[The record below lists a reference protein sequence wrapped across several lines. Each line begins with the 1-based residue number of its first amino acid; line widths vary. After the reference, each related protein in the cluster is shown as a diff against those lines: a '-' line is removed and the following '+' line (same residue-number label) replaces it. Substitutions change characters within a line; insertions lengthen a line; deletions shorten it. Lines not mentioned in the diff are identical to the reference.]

1 MINWPLG
8 AVPTES
14 GTHFSLFSAHATA
27 VTLCLF
33 EASSE
38 GSTRQEGAVETD
50 RIALVRDGNIWS
62 VHVPEVYHGQAYGY
76 RVDGPFAPDDGHRF
90 NPYKLLIDP
99 YAKAL
104 SGTVTEHP
112 SLYGHLGDDDLSFN
126 NQDSAAYVPKALVTA
141 PGTRRNWTRP
151 ERPWPETLIYEAH
164 VKGLTQQHPNV
175 PPALRGT
182 VEALATPA
190 LIDHLKD
197 LGVTA
202 LELLPVQQFH
212 SEPRLTQMG
221 LSNYWGYN
229 PISYFTPHAAYL
241 GPRGAD
247 GLRDSVRALH
257 AAAIEV
263 IIDVVYN
270 HTAESWHLGPT
281 LSFKGID
288 NASYYAL
295 QDDRR
300 YYVNHTGTGNMLD
313 MRCEAV
319 RDLTLASLRHWVTEY
334 GVDGFRFDLAPTLG
348 RMGQGFDA
356 TAPMLDAIKA
366 DPVLSGVKL
375 IAEPWDIGPHGYQ
388 LGEFPKGWAEWNDEY
403 RDALRSFWRGDAHAH
418 QSLAGHLLGSAERFD
433 HDAREAWSSVNFV
446 AAHDGFTL
454 HDTVSFNDKH
464 NAANGEDNR
473 DGHGH
478 NLSDNMGVE
487 GETDNP
493 DIQTR
498 RRDRK
503 IAMLATLL
511 LSQGTPMLL
520 AGDEFGQSQDG
531 NNNAY
536 CQDNPTTWLNW
547 DAVDRPLLDAVKA
560 LTGLRR
566 RYPHFRQNDFLHGQ
580 AVTGSALPD
589 VAWITPD
596 GALMSVTDWETP
608 DQTCLGLTLAM
619 PDQPT
624 LAVFFNRGAATTLR
638 LSHLWTPLFGDRNLA
653 GDTVAVLALP
663 AGEVPDWER
672 ADRLRAHADASGLL
686 EGFRDITGQWHPMT
700 DATRDAVLRALDVD
714 LSEPAR
720 PDAGAEPTPP
730 ASVFGAAQLSALG
743 GVWGV
748 TTALYAL
755 HSAESWGIGDYDTLA
770 QLAEGLAPRGC
781 DFIGINPVHA
791 LFPGAPH
798 LFAPYSVSSR
808 EFLNVMHIAPHHIP
822 EWAGPRPSQQRSE
835 FVDYAAVYGAKSA
848 AFEQAYNAFRTLAP
862 DHPRRAAFAAYKR
875 RGGTPLAQHALY
887 DVLFEQLPVARQTY
901 AGWQNFAPEFH
912 DPLSA
917 ETREFA
923 KAHQD
928 RVDYY
933 IYLQW
938 NAQAQLAAAQS
949 RAKAAG
955 MAIGLYLDL
964 AVGVVPGGSDVWRN
978 RDAFAPGISLGA
990 PGDAANP
997 DGQRWNLL
1005 PLRPDRFDEGQPAN
1019 TAFRA
1024 ALRAAM
1030 TCAGAVRID
1039 HVLGLS
1045 RSFWIPQDAP
1055 GGYVAYP
1062 FARLMQII
1070 SEESHTARC
1079 LIFGEDLG
1087 TVPDGFRDRMADHQL
1102 LGCSVQMIERGH
1114 HGELLPRDA
1123 ARSLAMNAWSNHDFP
1138 TVAGF
1143 WTERDLAWRETLEI
1157 GVASLPWEREQR
1169 ARDRHDMATLAGL
1182 EPTPGRLSPAD
1193 MAALQAYL
1201 AAGPSLAFAVQL
1213 DDLLLSEDQPN
1224 VPGTTSE
1231 QPNWRRK
1238 TAKPLEAILTD
1249 PSVALIL
1256 DAIAAARPAEK
1267 TQK

>member
-1 MINWPLG
+1 MTNWPLG

-33 EASSE
+33 EAGPDSM
-38 GSTRQEGAVETD
+38 VETD
-50 RIALVRDGNIWS
+50 RIALTRADNVWS
-62 VHVPEVYHGQAYGY
+62 VHVPEVYVGQAYGY
-76 RVDGPFAPDDGHRF
+76 RVNGPFAPQDGHRF

-104 SGTVTEHP
+104 TGAVIEHP

-126 NQDSAAYVPKALVTA
+126 NQDSAAYVPKGLVTA
-141 PGTRRNWTRP
+141 PGARRDWTRP
-151 ERPWPETLIYEAH
+151 ATVWSDTLIYEAH
-164 VKGLTQQHPNV
+164 VKGLSRQHPDV
-175 PPALRGT
+175 SPTLRGT
-182 VEALATPA
+182 VEALAEPA
-190 LIDHLKD
+190 LINHLKD

-202 LELLPVQQFH
+202 LELLPLQKFH

-229 PISYFTPHAAYL
+229 PINYFTPHAAYL
-241 GPRGAD
+241 GPRGKR

-257 AAAIEV
+257 AAGIEV
-263 IIDVVYN
+263 ILDVVYN

-295 QDDRR
+295 QEDPR

-313 MRCEAV
+313 MRCAAV
-319 RDLTLASLRHWVTEY
+319 RDLTLASLRHWVTDY

-348 RMGQGFDA
+348 RMGHGFDA

-366 DPVLSGVKL
+366 DPVLNGVKL

-388 LGEFPKGWAEWNDEY
+388 LGQFPTGWAEWNDKY

-418 QSLAGHLLGSAERFD
+418 QSLAGHLLGGSERFD
-433 HDAREAWSSVNFV
+433 HDGREAWSSVNFL

-478 NLSDNMGVE
+478 NLSDNMGAE
-487 GETDNP
+487 GQTDDP
-493 DIQTR
+493 QIDAR
-498 RRDRK
+498 RRERK
-503 IAMLATLL
+503 VAMLATLL

-520 AGDEFGQSQDG
+520 AGDEFGQSQVG

-536 CQDNPTTWLNW
+536 CQDNPTTWLDW
-547 DAVDRPLLDAVKA
+547 DTADLQLRDAVKT
-560 LTGLRR
+560 LTALRR
-566 RYPHFRQNDFLHGQ
+566 DYPHFRQSHFLHGQ
-580 AVTGSALPD
+580 PVAGSALPN

-596 GALMSVTDWETP
+596 GVLMTDADWERP
-608 DQTCLGLTLAM
+608 DQTCLGLALAM

-624 LAVFFNRGAATTLR
+624 LAVFFNRGATTTIT
-638 LSHLWTPLFGDRNLA
+638 LSDLWTPVFGSRALA
-653 GDTVAVLALP
+653 GDTVAVFTLP
-663 AGEVPDWER
+663 ANAHPDWAH
-672 ADRLRAHADASGLL
+672 ADRLRVHADASGLHD
-686 EGFRDITGQWHPMT
+686 GFHDISGQWHPMT
-700 DATRDAVLRALDVD
+700 DATRDAILRALTVN
-714 LSEPAR
+714 LSQPPGLIA
-720 PDAGAEPTPP
+720 DAETTPF
-730 ASVFGAAQLSALG
+730 ATVFGANHLQSLG

-755 HSAESWGIGDYDTLA
+755 HSAQSWGLGDFETLA
-770 QLAEGLAPRGC
+770 QLAEGLAPSGC

-808 EFLNVMHIAPHHIP
+808 DFLNVMHIAPHQLP
-822 EWAGPRPSQQRSE
+822 EWEGLKPSFETSE
-835 FVDYAAVYGAKSA
+835 FVDYASVYAAKSA
-848 AFEQAYNAFRTLAP
+848 AFKQAFEIFSALDA
-862 DHPRRAAFAAYKR
+862 DHPRRIDFAAYKR
-875 RGGTPLAQHALY
+875 EGGTALAQHALY
-887 DVLFEQLPVARQTY
+887 DVMFEQLPTHRQTY

-912 DPLSA
+912 DPNSP
-917 ETREFA
+917 ETTEFA
-923 KAHQD
+923 DTYQD

-933 IYLQW
+933 VYLQW
-938 NAQAQLAAAQS
+938 NAGQQLSGAQA

-955 MAIGLYLDL
+955 MRVGLYLDL

-1005 PLRPDRFDEGQPAN
+1005 PLRPDRFNDGQPAD
-1019 TAFRA
+1019 TAYRA

-1030 TCAGAVRID
+1030 SHAGAIRID

-1045 RSFWIPQDAP
+1045 RSFWIPEDAP

-1070 SEESHTARC
+1070 SEESHAAGC
-1079 LIFGEDLG
+1079 VIFGEDLG
-1087 TVPDGFRDRMADHQL
+1087 TVPDGFRDQMADHHL

-1114 HGELLPRDA
+1114 HGELLPRET
-1123 ARSLAMNAWSNHDFP
+1123 ARTLAMNAWSNHDFP

-1143 WTERDLAWRETLEI
+1143 WTERDLAWREQLAI
-1157 GVASLPWEREQR
+1157 GVESLPWEREQR
-1169 ARDRHDMATLAGL
+1169 ARDRLHMAEMVGLEHTPDSLSPTDMAT
-1182 EPTPGRLSPAD
+1182 
-1193 MAALQAYL
+1193 LQAYL

-1231 QPNWRRK
+1231 QPNWRRR
-1238 TAKPLEAILTD
+1238 TGQPVEAILTD
-1249 PSVALIL
+1249 HSVDIIL
-1256 DAIAAARPAEK
+1256 RAIAAARP
-1267 TQK
+1267 TDRTLT